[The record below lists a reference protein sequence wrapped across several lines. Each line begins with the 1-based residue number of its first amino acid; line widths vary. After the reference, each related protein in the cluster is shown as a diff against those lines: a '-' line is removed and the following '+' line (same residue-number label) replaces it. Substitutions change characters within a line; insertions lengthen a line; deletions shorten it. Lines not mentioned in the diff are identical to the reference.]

1 MLKTTQNKRK
11 KHNKIVIL
19 AISNL
24 NSLES
29 KISKVLI
36 DNESSH
42 GDF

>member
-11 KHNKIVIL
+11 KHNKIVIF

-36 DNESSH
+36 DNENSYE
-42 GDF
+42 DF